1 MNWKKRNRYSFLS
14 IFLCNN
20 FQKGPFKSIQTFS
33 TFLPK
38 IVPRSYQDMR
48 KMQVYCRPSLPEIV
62 RLKLVSFEVV
72 NNKFFSTY
80 LTCQSETLSKCL
92 RSLPHYFCRR
102 LLLCFALY
110 TFKNAIKWILIIVIV
125 ISLFSILAL
134 RNWSFYR

>member
-38 IVPRSYQDMR
+38 IVPRRYQDMR

-80 LTCQSETLSKCL
+80 LNCQSETLSKCL
-92 RSLPHYFCRR
+92 RRLPHYFCRR

-110 TFKNAIKWILIIVIV
+110 TFKNAIKWIVIIVVV